1 MKENK
6 TITIEEL
13 VERTGGF
20 TNEALDIAMDVAEG
34 DLKQLIEETDSDDL
48 FEVLSEDEDFTELLE
63 EKQQE
68 LFEEWAEENGYEIEY

>member
-68 LFEEWAEENGYEIEY
+68 LFEEWAEENGYELEY

>member
-13 VERTGGF
+13 VELTGGF
-20 TNEALDIAMDVAEG
+20 TNEALDIAIAEADG

-48 FEVLSEDEDFTELLE
+48 FDVLSEDEDFSELLE

-68 LFEEWAEENGYEIEY
+68 LFEEWAEENGYELEY